1 MSHDRF
7 HDSAGVPWEGREFS
21 ANPFAGDDGSADEE
35 LARALSGKVNLS
47 SVVDALRGKRL
58 LVPLLA
64 ELGESEVGPHGQL
77 VDKSAD
83 LSIVAVATPDGKT
96 AIPAFSCVA
105 AMQAWRSD
113 ARPVPVGAEKLAVAA
128 VGEGHERV
136 IIDPAT
142 SAVGIRRPALAALA
156 QNLPW
161 VNPSENLELRG
172 LVEKALSGIREA
184 VGFNLVDGDPSGKL
198 TSPELAIILKLEPGL
213 SVEQVQGLMADFGVA
228 LQTPRF
234 LELVDSVSVKLVS

>member
-21 ANPFAGDDGSADEE
+21 ANPFSQDDGSAHPD
-35 LARALSGKVNLS
+35 LAAALSGEINLP
-47 SVVDALRGKRL
+47 SVIDALRGKRL

-64 ELGESEVGPHGQL
+64 QLGDSELGPHGQV

-83 LSIVAVATPDGKT
+83 LSIVAVSTPDGKS
-96 AIPAFSCVA
+96 AIPAFSSVA

-113 ARPVPVGAEKLAVAA
+113 ARPVPVGVEKLAVAA
-128 VGEGHERV
+128 VAEGHERV
-136 IIDPAT
+136 ILDPAT
-142 SAVGIRRPALAALA
+142 VAVGIRRPALAALA
-156 QNLPW
+156 QDLPW
-161 VNPSENLELRG
+161 YSPSENLELRS
-172 LVEKALSGIREA
+172 LVEKALSGRLEVVA
-184 VGFNLVDGDPSGKL
+184 FNLLDGDPTGRL
-198 TSPELAIILKLEPGL
+198 TAPELAILLKLEPGL
-213 SVEQVQGLMADFGVA
+213 SIEQVQQMMADFGNA

>member
-47 SVVDALRGKRL
+47 SVVNALRGKRL

-136 IIDPAT
+136 ILDPAT
-142 SAVGIRRPALAALA
+142 SAVGVRRPALAALA

-172 LVEKALSGIREA
+172 LVEKALSGVREA
-184 VGFNLVDGDPSGKL
+184 VGFNLVDGDPSGNL

>member
-1 MSHDRF
+1 MTHDRF

-21 ANPFAGDDGSADEE
+21 ANQFAGDDGSADVE
-35 LARALSGKVNLS
+35 LARTLLGEIRLTAVI
-47 SVVDALRGKRL
+47 DALRGRRL

-64 ELGESEVGPHGQL
+64 ELGESEIGPHGQK

-96 AIPAFSCVA
+96 AIPAFSSLS

-113 ARPVPVGAEKLAVAA
+113 ARPVPVAVEKLAVAA

-136 IIDPAT
+136 ILDPAT
-142 SAVGIRRPALAALA
+142 AAVGIRRPALAALA
-156 QNLPW
+156 QGLPW
-161 VNPSENLELRG
+161 SAPSESMELRE
-172 LVEKALSGIREA
+172 LVERAAFGHSEIIA
-184 VGFNLVDGDPSGKL
+184 FNLQDGDPEGKL
-198 TSPELAIILKLEPGL
+198 LAPELSIILKLAPGL
-213 SVEQVQGLMADFGVA
+213 TVERVQELMADFGLA

>member
-21 ANPFAGDDGSADEE
+21 VNPFAGDDGSADEE
-35 LARALSGKVNLS
+35 LARALSGEVNLS
-47 SVVDALRGKRL
+47 SVVNALRGKRL

-136 IIDPAT
+136 ILDPAT

-161 VNPSENLELRG
+161 VNPSANLELRA
-172 LVEKALSGIREA
+172 LVEQALSGVREA
-184 VGFNLVDGDPSGKL
+184 VGFNLLDGDPSGKL
-198 TSPELAIILKLEPGL
+198 ISPELAIILKLEPGL